1 GANFDAGGTLKQPN
15 YSEALGLEEAGRIK
29 DGVEA
34 GFQYVGK
41 TLGEHDLR
49 IEQNQTDIANIT
61 QGTAGL
67 VKLDRDRIVIDNR
80 LPGVTAATL
89 FDIANIDQKGES
101 VARHLTGVA
110 EGEISKHSTDAI
122 NGSQLYQTNETV
134 KNIDQRVIN
143 HENKMTN
150 IDQRV
155 TENGAKIIHLGDRVT
170 VNEEDI
176 KHIGDQITRITE
188 STGKQL
194 TGIETAFG
202 AGANFDAGG
211 TLKQPNYSEALG
223 LEEAGRIKDG
233 VEAGFQYVGKTLGEH
248 DLRIEQ
254 NHTDIANITQGT
266 AGLVK
271 LDHNRIVIDN
281 RLPGVTAATLFDI
294 ANIDQKGESVARHL
308 TGVAEGEISKHS
320 TDAINGSQLY
330 QTNEKVEDIDQ
341 RVINHEN
348 KMTNIDQRVTENG
361 DKIIHLGD
369 RVTVNEE
376 DIKHIGD
383 QITGIIESTGKQ
395 LTGIETAFGAGA
407 KFDAGGTLK
416 QPNYSEALGLEE
428 AGRIKDGVEA
438 GFQYVGKT
446 LGEHD
451 LRIEQNQ
458 TDIANIT
465 QGTAG
470 LVKLDRD
477 RIVIDNLLPGVTAA
491 TLFDIANIDQNG
503 QLVARHLM
511 GVAEGEI
518 SEHSTDA
525 INGSQLHQTN
535 EKVEDIDQ
543 RVINHERKITNI
555 DRRVTDNGDKIINL
569 GDRIIVNEEG
579 IKNIGDQI
587 TGIIESTGKQL
598 TGIETAF
605 GAGANFDAGGTLKQ
619 PNYSEALGLEEAG
632 RIKDGV
638 EAGFQYVGKTL
649 GEHDL
654 RIEQNHT
661 DIANITQG
669 TAGLVKLDHNRI
681 VIDNLLAKD
690 AMIFDFSNSHKD
702 RTVTGIAAGSIAQD
716 SSDAVNGAQLFETQ
730 QRIENISTVNQ
741 QNLEGIADAF
751 GGGAHVENGVLKGV
765 DFTDSLAA
773 DRPIKSV
780 NDGFSYVTER
790 LDDHENRLD
799 QHSTKLENH
808 ENRLDQHNTKLENHE
823 NRLTNIESNISNITE
838 GKAGLI
844 QLSEDRKTLVMD
856 NHLGQ
861 DADTFDISN
870 SADGRTLT
878 GVNSGQVKENSKDAI
893 NGGQLYASNQ
903 SIAEIFGGGATID
916 KEGYVSTPEYRFGD
930 EAIFNNV
937 GDSLTYLNNKI
948 QEHGIFSLDRDKN
961 QIIIAENQDINRETV
976 VNIGD
981 RKIVGVA
988 NGLVEKGSQDAI
1000 NGSQLWKTNQQVA
1013 ANSNQIKH
1021 INNTLNHY
1029 NNRLSHL
1036 EQSVQQ
1042 NRKVASAGISSA
1054 IAMSAIPYSS
1064 SGKHSFGMGVGSYD
1078 GEAAVSMGVIFNLS
1092 HDARFK
1098 IQGSYDT
1105 QNRAGVGVGFAI
1117 DF

>member
-1 GANFDAGGTLKQPN
+1 MMKNLKLGNKNVFASKGMGNDRANFSLNRSLLSLSLLVALSGYSSPILASSLRQMEELSDDSLLVKTKETIDQALYCEAGGDRALTQLPYIGEPLASFLEVKKGGIFSFSTSRSILKDNFSDIVIDQEKLSISIGNNAQSNHFYALAIGANSRADGNVSIAIGADSQAKGGSSLSIGSQSVAEMYGSTAIGTEAKSTQMFATAIGFQAKALGGASMALGYGASANGNNSIALGNMSIAEKEDEVSFGNTLLKRKLVNVGKGEISEHSTDAINGSQLHQTNETVKNIDQRVINHENKMTNIDQRVTENGDKIIHLGDRVTVNEEDIKHIGDQITRITESTGKQFTGIETAFGAGANFDAGGTLKQPN

-61 QGTAGL
+61 QGA
-67 VKLDRDRIVIDNR
+67 
-80 LPGVTAATL
+80 
-89 FDIANIDQKGES
+89 
-101 VARHLTGVA
+101 
-110 EGEISKHSTDAI
+110 
-122 NGSQLYQTNETV
+122 
-134 KNIDQRVIN
+134 
-143 HENKMTN
+143 
-150 IDQRV
+150 
-155 TENGAKIIHLGDRVT
+155 
-170 VNEEDI
+170 
-176 KHIGDQITRITE
+176 
-188 STGKQL
+188 
-194 TGIETAFG
+194 
-202 AGANFDAGG
+202 
-211 TLKQPNYSEALG
+211 
-223 LEEAGRIKDG
+223 
-233 VEAGFQYVGKTLGEH
+233 
-248 DLRIEQ
+248 
-254 NHTDIANITQGT
+254 

-308 TGVAEGEISKHS
+308 TGVAEGEISEHS
-320 TDAINGSQLY
+320 TDAINGSQLH
-330 QTNEKVEDIDQ
+330 QTNETVK
-341 RVINHEN
+341 
-348 KMTNIDQRVTENG
+348 NIDQRVTENG

-376 DIKHIGD
+376 DIKH
-383 QITGIIESTGKQ
+383 
-395 LTGIETAFGAGA
+395 
-407 KFDAGGTLK
+407 
-416 QPNYSEALGLEE
+416 
-428 AGRIKDGVEA
+428 
-438 GFQYVGKT
+438 
-446 LGEHD
+446 
-451 LRIEQNQ
+451 
-458 TDIANIT
+458 
-465 QGTAG
+465 
-470 LVKLDRD
+470 
-477 RIVIDNLLPGVTAA
+477 
-491 TLFDIANIDQNG
+491 
-503 QLVARHLM
+503 
-511 GVAEGEI
+511 
-518 SEHSTDA
+518 
-525 INGSQLHQTN
+525 
-535 EKVEDIDQ
+535 
-543 RVINHERKITNI
+543 
-555 DRRVTDNGDKIINL
+555 
-569 GDRIIVNEEG
+569 
-579 IKNIGDQI
+579 IGDQI

>member
-1 GANFDAGGTLKQPN
+1 MMKNLKLGNKNVFASKGMGNDRANFSLNRSLLSLSLLVALSGYSSPILASSLRQMEELSDDSLLVKTKETIDQALYCEAGGDRALTQLPYIGEPLASFLEVKKGGIFSFSTSRSILKDN
-15 YSEALGLEEAGRIK
+15 FS
-29 DGVEA
+29 D
-34 GFQYVGK
+34 
-41 TLGEHDLR
+41 
-49 IEQNQTDIANIT
+49 
-61 QGTAGL
+61 
-67 VKLDRDRIVIDNR
+67 IVIDQEKLSISIGNNAQSNHFYALAIGANSR
-80 LPGVTAATL
+80 ADGNVS
-89 FDIANIDQKGES
+89 IAIGADSQAKGGSSLSIGSQS
-101 VARHLTGVA
+101 VAEMYGSTAIGTEAKSTQMFATAIGFQAKALGGASMALGYGASANGNNSIALGNMSIA
-110 EGEISKHSTDAI
+110 EKEDEVSFGNTLLKRKLVNVGKGEISEHSTDAI
-122 NGSQLYQTNETV
+122 NGSQLHQTNETV
-134 KNIDQRVIN
+134 KN
-143 HENKMTN
+143 
-150 IDQRV
+150 
-155 TENGAKIIHLGDRVT
+155 
-170 VNEEDI
+170 
-176 KHIGDQITRITE
+176 
-188 STGKQL
+188 
-194 TGIETAFG
+194 
-202 AGANFDAGG
+202 
-211 TLKQPNYSEALG
+211 
-223 LEEAGRIKDG
+223 
-233 VEAGFQYVGKTLGEH
+233 
-248 DLRIEQ
+248 
-254 NHTDIANITQGT
+254 
-266 AGLVK
+266 
-271 LDHNRIVIDN
+271 
-281 RLPGVTAATLFDI
+281 
-294 ANIDQKGESVARHL
+294 
-308 TGVAEGEISKHS
+308 
-320 TDAINGSQLY
+320 
-330 QTNEKVEDIDQ
+330 IDQ

-376 DIKHIGD
+376 DIKH
-383 QITGIIESTGKQ
+383 
-395 LTGIETAFGAGA
+395 
-407 KFDAGGTLK
+407 
-416 QPNYSEALGLEE
+416 
-428 AGRIKDGVEA
+428 
-438 GFQYVGKT
+438 
-446 LGEHD
+446 
-451 LRIEQNQ
+451 
-458 TDIANIT
+458 
-465 QGTAG
+465 
-470 LVKLDRD
+470 
-477 RIVIDNLLPGVTAA
+477 
-491 TLFDIANIDQNG
+491 
-503 QLVARHLM
+503 
-511 GVAEGEI
+511 
-518 SEHSTDA
+518 
-525 INGSQLHQTN
+525 
-535 EKVEDIDQ
+535 
-543 RVINHERKITNI
+543 
-555 DRRVTDNGDKIINL
+555 
-569 GDRIIVNEEG
+569 
-579 IKNIGDQI
+579 IGDQI